1 MFDISVWR
9 SNLRGKSLLSG
20 QSIYYSFFGLYLDL
34 PTSRTQIFSR
44 RRSANGRIFLCF
56 LRQKRARER
65 ELRAAARTTGTGNEK
80 RRTLRKSS
88 LYRED
93 QLACLHCRIV
103 PVVPVVPV
111 VLVVSVIPVVPA
123 VLVVPVGPFVPV
135 VPVVPIV
142 QAPPVVQKLDS
153 PIYRIGKPI
162 ALSSG

>member
-9 SNLRGKSLLSG
+9 SNPLGKSLLSG
-20 QSIYYSFFGLYLDL
+20 QSIYYSFFVLYLDL

-103 PVVPVVPV
+103 PVVPVA
-111 VLVVSVIPVVPA
+111 SVIPVVPA

>member
-1 MFDISVWR
+1 MLVMFNISVWR
-9 SNLRGKSLLSG
+9 SNPRGKSLLSG
-20 QSIYYSFFGLYLDL
+20 QSIYYSFFGIYLDL

-44 RRSANGRIFLCF
+44 RRSAKGRFFLCF

-65 ELRAAARTTGTGNEK
+65 ELRAAARTTRTGNEK

-103 PVVPVVPV
+103 PVVLVVPV
-111 VLVVSVIPVVPA
+111 ASVIPVVPA
-123 VLVVPVGPFVPV
+123 VLVVPVDPFVPV
-135 VPVVPIV
+135 IPVVPIV
-142 QAPPVVQKLDS
+142 QAAVVQKLDS
-153 PIYRIGKPI
+153 AIYRIGKPI

>member
-1 MFDISVWR
+1 MLVLFYILVWR
-9 SNLRGKSLLSG
+9 SNPRGKSLLSG

-44 RRSANGRIFLCF
+44 RRRANGRFFLCF

-65 ELRAAARTTGTGNEK
+65 ELRAAPRTTRPGNEK

-103 PVVPVVPV
+103 PVVPVA
-111 VLVVSVIPVVPA
+111 SVIPA
-123 VLVVPVGPFVPV
+123 VLVVPVDPFVPV
-135 VPVVPIV
+135 IPVVPIV
-142 QAPPVVQKLDS
+142 QAAVVQKLDS
-153 PIYRIGKPI
+153 AIYRIGKPI